1 MKLNL
6 GCGTNKIPGFLNV
19 DIDPKVEP
27 DVVYDFTKGLGQWA
41 DKSVEHVVLCHT
53 LEHIEKRHWTLLF
66 CEISRILEPEGEFWI
81 SYPDFQTCALNWVEN
96 KWGMRKFWE
105 ATIYGRQA
113 SPSDF
118 HVSLCCST
126 EITHL
131 LISIG
136 FEIHF
141 CGYEEEEPHNG
152 VIKAVKLESKLP
164 DYEEII
170 NHSVGFR
177 S

>member
-6 GCGTNKIPGFLNV
+6 GCGTNKIPGYINV

-27 DVVYDFTKGLGQWA
+27 DVVHDFTKGLSQWG
-41 DKSVEHVVLCHT
+41 DFTVEHIVLCHT
-53 LEHIEKRHWTLLF
+53 LEHIEKRYWILLF
-66 CEISRILEPEGEFWI
+66 CEIFRVLEIEGQFWL
-81 SYPDFQTCALNWVEN
+81 SYPDFQTCALNWIEN

-113 SPSDF
+113 SSSDF
-118 HVSLCCST
+118 HVALCDAS

-131 LISIG
+131 LTSIG
-136 FEIHF
+136 FEIQF
-141 CGYEEEEPHNG
+141 CGYETDEPYNG
-152 VIKAVKLESKLP
+152 VIKAKKIDSKLP
-164 DYEEII
+164 NYEEIL